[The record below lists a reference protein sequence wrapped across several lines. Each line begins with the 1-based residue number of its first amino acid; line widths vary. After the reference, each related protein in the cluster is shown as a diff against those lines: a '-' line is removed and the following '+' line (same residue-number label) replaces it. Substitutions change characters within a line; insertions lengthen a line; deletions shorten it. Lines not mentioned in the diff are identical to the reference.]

1 MIIGIISVT
10 FLDIGLGNW
19 AVHGR
24 QSLSRKVE
32 DKVTI

>member
-19 AVHGR
+19 AAPDR
-24 QSLSRKVE
+24 QSLNRKVE